1 MGAFGVHILEMGAI
15 LQTATGISLI
25 PAALIASIVT
35 LAYTWSGGILAVTL
49 TDAVQYVIIVIGVT
63 LCAYLAIDHLGG
75 FDAMMSIL
83 YSNPRF
89 ETNMKPLA
97 NWSLVQFL
105 GLFFSFLLG
114 EFCAPYYTSATP
126 PPSPPRTART
136 GCSFSACTGFSSWP
150 PPPPSAWRPWQSSP
164 T

>member
-1 MGAFGVHILEMGAI
+1 MENLSSSAAQPLNLPSAEGRRRTEMCMILFLKVIAAINVLALAGV
-15 LQTATGISLI
+15 
-25 PAALIASIVT
+25 
-35 LAYTWSGGILAVTL
+35 
-49 TDAVQYVIIVIGVT
+49 
-63 LCAYLAIDHLGG
+63 CAYLAIDHLGG

-114 EFCAPYYTSATP
+114 EFCAPY
-126 PPSPPRTART
+126 
-136 GCSFSACTGFSSWP
+136 
-150 PPPPSAWRPWQSSP
+150 
-164 T
+164 